1 MGRKLWEM
9 GIEGLDGVSGGKGK
23 PTPIGPSGSRSF
35 VMEGVTYADTPKN
48 HPKILSDVAW
58 VKVAESC
65 LQGRPSAA
73 AWWDVHGNEDTMVV
87 APHGTLNR
95 WAPLFYEYESIK
107 SWTEETFAGILSNQ
121 PKTTTHFNN
130 PTIQITTEKL
140 NGHNQQNFSL
150 EVERKWDVLHGG
162 LDIVSQTYSKKGD
175 TAQIHELKTMIYDTK
190 QKDLSVIAYYNTLKV
205 LRQELDLYQ
214 HIEMEYA
221 LDATRLAKMIEQDQI
236 FNLLA
241 GLNPQLDR
249 EEVKYLENILFHPYM
264 KFIPMCSEESR
275 RVVMTGPTPQENSAL
290 NTIQDSNL
298 GLPKGG
304 ENESRWSD
312 HCNKPRHTRETC
324 WKLHGKPP
332 SRAKDS
338 HKCNKQFRTSKGF

>member
-1 MGRKLWEM
+1 M
-9 GIEGLDGVSGGKGK
+9 
-23 PTPIGPSGSRSF
+23 
-35 VMEGVTYADTPKN
+35 
-48 HPKILSDVAW
+48 
-58 VKVAESC
+58 
-65 LQGRPSAA
+65 
-73 AWWDVHGNEDTMVV
+73 
-87 APHGTLNR
+87 
-95 WAPLFYEYESIK
+95 
-107 SWTEETFAGILSNQ
+107 
-121 PKTTTHFNN
+121 
-130 PTIQITTEKL
+130 
-140 NGHNQQNFSL
+140 
-150 EVERKWDVLHGG
+150 
-162 LDIVSQTYSKKGD
+162 SQTYSKKGD

-214 HIEMEYA
+214 HIGMEYA

-290 NTIQDSNL
+290 NTIQDGNL

>member
-73 AWWDVHGNEDTMVV
+73 AWW
-87 APHGTLNR
+87 
-95 WAPLFYEYESIK
+95 
-107 SWTEETFAGILSNQ
+107 
-121 PKTTTHFNN
+121 
-130 PTIQITTEKL
+130 
-140 NGHNQQNFSL
+140 
-150 EVERKWDVLHGG
+150 
-162 LDIVSQTYSKKGD
+162 
-175 TAQIHELKTMIYDTK
+175 
-190 QKDLSVIAYYNTLKV
+190 KDLSVIAYYNTLKV